1 MSACRYHRALTAS
14 RLRNISGLCPLNM
27 RTSSGINQ
35 SEHVDRARR
44 VAEFV
49 QREVSE
55 LIRTEFDDPRLDLVT
70 VTDVRVSKDLR
81 HARVFVSKADFIAGL
96 KSGSKSDGKSA
107 HDKAAVDAKRK
118 KNSGEKQDR
127 KQRKNAQPEP
137 DYVEALNRASARIRR
152 LLARRMTTKTTPRLQ
167 FEFDRALDQG
177 HRISSILES
186 ISTDPASEPVT

>member
-1 MSACRYHRALTAS
+1 
-14 RLRNISGLCPLNM
+14 M

-55 LIRTEFDDPRLDLVT
+55 LIKTEFDDPRLDLVT

-81 HARVFVSKADFIAGL
+81 HARVFVSKADFIVGL
-96 KSGSKSDGKSA
+96 KSGSNSNEKQTDN
-107 HDKAAVDAKRK
+107 KAATDKRK
-118 KNSGEKQDR
+118 DTTDNNKKNR

-152 LLARRMTTKTTPRLQ
+152 LLAQRMTTKTTPRLQ
-167 FEFDRALDQG
+167 FEFDRVLDQG
-177 HRISSILES
+177 HRISSILDAV
-186 ISTDPASEPVT
+186 STDAASEPIT